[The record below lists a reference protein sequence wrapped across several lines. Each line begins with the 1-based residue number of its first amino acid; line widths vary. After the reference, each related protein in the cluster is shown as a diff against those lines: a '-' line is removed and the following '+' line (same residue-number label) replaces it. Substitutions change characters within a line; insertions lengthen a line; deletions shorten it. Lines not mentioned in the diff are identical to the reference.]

1 MSSDC
6 SDTGEHLNLRLR
18 RGRQF
23 GWSSGT
29 SGSQSLR
36 ERGGVGWGGA
46 GGKHVESF
54 GILKPLE
61 SKQRLKIQKEKD
73 CERCL
78 RGYGLGSF

>member
-1 MSSDC
+1 M
-6 SDTGEHLNLRLR
+6 
-18 RGRQF
+18 
-23 GWSSGT
+23 
-29 SGSQSLR
+29 
-36 ERGGVGWGGA
+36 GWGGA
-46 GGKHVESF
+46 GGQHVESF